1 MWFAVAIIG
10 MIGIATGITLMP
22 GSASKP
28 TPAAAAPAVPAPAAT
43 PMAPAPASAP
53 NQSPAK

>member
-1 MWFAVAIIG
+1 MWIAVAIIG

-28 TPAAAAPAVPAPAAT
+28 QPAASAPAAAAPAPAAT
-43 PMAPAPASAP
+43 PAAPPQD
-53 NQSPAK
+53 QSPTK